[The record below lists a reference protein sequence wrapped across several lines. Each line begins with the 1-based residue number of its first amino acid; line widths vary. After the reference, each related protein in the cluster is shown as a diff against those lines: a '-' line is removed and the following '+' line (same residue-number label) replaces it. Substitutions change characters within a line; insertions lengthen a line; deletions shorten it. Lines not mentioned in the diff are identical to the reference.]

1 MEISGEVMD
10 IVRARIDGTG
20 SISVRKGSDSFVR
33 VEVRVLKR
41 LLGQITTV
49 QARARVGLGWA
60 VLVYEGGMLWEL
72 EKMYV
77 VGLP

>member
-1 MEISGEVMD
+1 MRTGP
-10 IVRARIDGTG
+10 RLRIDGMG
-20 SISVRKGSDSFVR
+20 STSSERVGFLREGGSAGAEKVIWAFLSQV
-33 VEVRVLKR
+33 
-41 LLGQITTV
+41 I
-49 QARARVGLGWA
+49 ARGRVGLGWA